1 MSAAP
6 PTLPSS
12 PCMGMLGGEIY
23 RARLRKDVAMS
34 SLPNYYL
41 DPEEYLAIERGAEYK
56 SEYVDGVMYAM
67 AGGSERHNLIAA
79 NLIIAIGA
87 QLRDRPCRIYP
98 SDLKVRV
105 PDSKRFFYPDVS
117 IVCGEVR
124 FADDERDVVLNPVV
138 VVEVLSDSTAAF
150 DRGKKFQ
157 SYQQIESLREYLLV
171 SQDEYVVEH
180 FLRQDDG
187 HWLYTKAGGLDEA
200 IALPVVKCRLALSD
214 VYSKVA

>member
-1 MSAAP
+1 MA
-6 PTLPSS
+6 
-12 PCMGMLGGEIY
+12 
-23 RARLRKDVAMS
+23 
-34 SLPNYYL
+34 SLPDYYL
-41 DPEEYLAIERGAEYK
+41 SPEEYLTIERRAEYK
-56 SEYVDGVMYAM
+56 SEYVDGVIYAM

-105 PDSKRFFYPDVS
+105 ANSGRFFYPDVS
-117 IVCGEVR
+117 IVCGETQ
-124 FADDERDVVLNPVV
+124 FADDERDVVLNPVII
-138 VVEVLSDSTAAF
+138 VEVLSESTAAF

-187 HWLYTKAGGLDEA
+187 RWLYTKAAGLEEA
-200 IALPVVKCRLALSD
+200 IALPAVQCELALSD
-214 VYSKVA
+214 VYRKVA

>member
-1 MSAAP
+1 
-6 PTLPSS
+6 
-12 PCMGMLGGEIY
+12 
-23 RARLRKDVAMS
+23 MS

-41 DPEEYLAIERGAEYK
+41 SPEEYLTLERRAEFK

-79 NLIIAIGA
+79 NVIIAIGV
-87 QLRDRPCRIYP
+87 QLRDRPCRVYP

-105 PDSKRFFYPDVS
+105 PNSKRFFYPDVS
-117 IVCGEVR
+117 LVCGETQ

-138 VVEVLSDSTAAF
+138 IVEILSDSTAAF

-171 SQDEYVVEH
+171 SQDEFVVEH

-200 IALPVVKCRLALSD
+200 LALPTVKCRLALSD